1 MSLALRRRTRNLA
14 RRAVAALR
22 RSRTSGTAV
31 GHRGRDDLRYLFII
45 TYGRSG
51 STLLQGILDS
61 IPGYLIRG
69 ENRSSLFRL
78 FQYQSVLVNAKKAWS
93 KGDSTLDASDAWFGI
108 DEYDADAALA
118 GLRAVV
124 LASLLRP
131 EPDTRV
137 TGFKEIRWWHDDWRG
152 YLDFLRA
159 VFPGAR
165 FVINV
170 RDHDA
175 VAKSKWWAEN
185 PDALARLGTYE
196 ARLDEMAAYLGSSVY
211 RLNYD
216 EFVADH
222 EVLAGLFEWLDEPF
236 DRARVD
242 ATMEIRH
249 SS

>member
-1 MSLALRRRTRNLA
+1 MRRRG
-14 RRAVAALR
+14 RRDEGV
-22 RSRTSGTAV
+22 
-31 GHRGRDDLRYLFII
+31 RDDLRYLFIV

-69 ENRSSLFRL
+69 ENRNALFRL
-78 FQYQSVLVNAKKAWS
+78 FQYQTQLVRACRTWS
-93 KGDSTLDASDAWFGI
+93 KGGPLEAKDAWFGI
-108 DEYDADAALA
+108 DGYDADGAIAAIRDL
-118 GLRAVV
+118 VV
-124 LASLLRP
+124 GTLLRP
-131 EPDTRV
+131 GPDTRV
-137 TGFKEIRWWHDDWRG
+137 TGFKEIRWWHDDWRE

-175 VAKSKWWAEN
+175 VARSKWWAEN
-185 PDALARLGTYE
+185 PHALARLDEYE
-196 ARLDEMAAYLGSSVY
+196 QRLDDIAAYLGDAVY
-211 RLNYD
+211 RVDFD

-222 EVLAGLFEWLDEPF
+222 EVLAGLFDWLGERF

-242 ATMEIRH
+242 AVMAVKH